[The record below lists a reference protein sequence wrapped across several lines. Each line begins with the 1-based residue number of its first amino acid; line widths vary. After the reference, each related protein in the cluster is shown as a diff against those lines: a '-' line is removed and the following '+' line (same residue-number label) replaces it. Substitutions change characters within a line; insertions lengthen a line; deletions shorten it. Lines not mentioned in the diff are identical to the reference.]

1 MAPGEP
7 RTQLSGSP
15 RPTSCDDHLMPYLTI
30 FSLPK
35 GFVDPHVSLIQR
47 NALASWRNLG
57 PEVEVLVMGDDR
69 GVAEAAAEHGAGH
82 VGDPAKN
89 EFGTPL
95 LDWAFA
101 EAAAAGSG
109 DLLCYVN
116 ADIVLLEDFLAAVKR
131 LPRADHLAI
140 GQRWDC
146 DIRAP
151 LDFSGE
157 DGSLA
162 EWARRNGR
170 LDLGRG
176 SDYFVFPRD
185 TDFALPPFAV
195 GRPGWDNWMMGRTL
209 ELGLPL
215 IDITQATTV
224 IHQNHDYGHVAARR
238 GSDWEGPEAER
249 NRRLGG
255 WLDRYVHSPSNA
267 THLLTESGLRR
278 ARSRRH
284 LRARLEEFVALRPVA
299 APLRRLIGLVRSAS
313 PGGGAAADSDAD
325 ARRA

>member
-1 MAPGEP
+1 V
-7 RTQLSGSP
+7 
-15 RPTSCDDHLMPYLTI
+15 LTV
-30 FSLPK
+30 FSIPK

-47 NALASWRNLG
+47 NALASWSSLG
-57 PEVEVLVMGDDR
+57 DGVEVLYMGDDP
-69 GVAEAAAEHGAGH
+69 GVAEAAAEFGAAH
-82 VGDPAKN
+82 VGDPSTN

-95 LDWAFA
+95 LDWAFR
-101 EAAAAGSG
+101 EAAARGSG
-109 DLLCYVN
+109 ELLCYVN

-131 LPRADHLAI
+131 LPREPHLAI

-146 DIRAP
+146 DIRSP
-151 LDFSGE
+151 LDFSE
-157 DGSLA
+157 LA
-162 EWARRNGR
+162 RWARENGK

-185 TDFALPPFAV
+185 TDFGLPPFAV
-195 GRPGWDNWMMGRTL
+195 GRPGWDNWMMGRAL

-215 IDITQATTV
+215 IDMTEAATV

-255 WLDRYVHSPSNA
+255 WLERYVHSPSNA
-267 THLLTESGLRR
+267 THLLTPSGLRR

-284 LRARLEEFVALRPVA
+284 ARARLEEFVALRPAA
-299 APLRRLIGLVRSAS
+299 APLRGLMRFL
-313 PGGGAAADSDAD
+313 
-325 ARRA
+325 RRAPGAHAETP